1 MKSKVAILHTNDLH
15 SHLENFPAIKRF
27 FQTQTAA
34 LSQQGYRV
42 LRFDDGDAMDRFDPL
57 TEATNGQGIVQWLNE
72 MHYDA
77 VTIGNNEALTNS
89 HKQLDHLY
97 DHANFPVILDNV
109 LDSKTGQL
117 PHWATTHRDF
127 VLDNGTRLRLLGLTF
142 PYPTFQAMGWT
153 AESVFG
159 TLDRCLQEWAGQY
172 DQLILLSHLGIN
184 YDREL
189 AKRYPELKVIIG
201 GHTHHLLA
209 HGEVVQQTLLTA
221 AEKWGHY
228 VGQITFEVDQA
239 GLYQQQAQVFRST
252 DLPREAGDQAEVAA
266 AEATGHRLLAAQ
278 KIARVPQRYQTSLT
292 DDNPLVQLGLQAM
305 MASTNAQA
313 AVLNTGL
320 FLHDL
325 PAGIVN
331 MDQLQQILPHNIH
344 VMKTELWGYDL
355 WRLFQE
361 MEKNKNFLI
370 RFPQKGMGFRGKYF
384 GRLVYAG
391 ISYDTEKQQLYWH
404 HELVVPEKR
413 YTIALLDH
421 YEFIPFFPTIGIV
434 GKNQIDFNGNIRTVL
449 AKYLSQEFPLGGG
462 SHGTQSD

>member
-1 MKSKVAILHTNDLH
+1 
-15 SHLENFPAIKRF
+15 
-27 FQTQTAA
+27 
-34 LSQQGYRV
+34 
-42 LRFDDGDAMDRFDPL
+42 
-57 TEATNGQGIVQWLNE
+57 
-72 MHYDA
+72 
-77 VTIGNNEALTNS
+77 
-89 HKQLDHLY
+89 
-97 DHANFPVILDNV
+97 
-109 LDSKTGQL
+109 
-117 PHWATTHRDF
+117 
-127 VLDNGTRLRLLGLTF
+127 
-142 PYPTFQAMGWT
+142 
-153 AESVFG
+153 
-159 TLDRCLQEWAGQY
+159 
-172 DQLILLSHLGIN
+172 
-184 YDREL
+184 
-189 AKRYPELKVIIG
+189 
-201 GHTHHLLA
+201 
-209 HGEVVQQTLLTA
+209 
-221 AEKWGHY
+221 
-228 VGQITFEVDQA
+228 
-239 GLYQQQAQVFRST
+239 
-252 DLPREAGDQAEVAA
+252 
-266 AEATGHRLLAAQ
+266 
-278 KIARVPQRYQTSLT
+278 
-292 DDNPLVQLGLQAM
+292 M